1 MLTKNDNYPML
12 TGKKN
17 NARCHSITIRLVLQ
31 NQPFPPVFQDMA
43 PTTCT
48 RQKQAPCPLQ
58 EEWGWAAQASRKCH
72 PARTQRRRW
81 YLAAGSV
88 NHVPGK
94 TYLAIPGPD
103 SSTES
108 PGEHR
113 CCVHRR
119 GGASPSFPK
128 TMGLGGT
135 FVSCTG
141 LQRTAGPEPRRSQ
154 PHE

>member
-1 MLTKNDNYPML
+1 MAKISIDQKWQLP
-12 TGKKN
+12 
-17 NARCHSITIRLVLQ
+17 NAHREEEQSQV
-31 NQPFPPVFQDMA
+31 PFHNHTLGTPKSA
-43 PTTCT
+43 LSTCISGHGT

-58 EEWGWAAQASRKCH
+58 EERGWAAQARRKCH
-72 PARTQRRRW
+72 PAWTQRRRW

-154 PHE
+154 SHE